1 MVNAQPVFPNP
12 ELEGEYNQRLLV
24 PEHPEIFARW
34 ERESERLRTHT
45 RCVLNVPYG
54 PHPRQTIDILHA
66 PEAQATL
73 TFIHGGYWRSLDKRM
88 FSFVAAPFLARGIS
102 VALVGYRLC
111 PEVQLGEVVD
121 DCAWALDWLIE
132 NAADLELPVHT
143 HALAGHSAGGHLA
156 VSILTR
162 KRSPLH
168 LGLRAVVSLSGLFE
182 LAPLIECS
190 MNLDLRLDPKTAA
203 QFSPTLA
210 KPCHAVPLHLETG
223 SAETGAFRSQTGL
236 LSQAW
241 SEAEISTSSVAGA
254 NHFTIVDAFATGQSA
269 AAAFLI
275 EQLKRR

>member
-1 MVNAQPVFPNP
+1 MNAQPVFPNP
-12 ELEGEYNQRLLV
+12 ELEGGYNQRLLV

-34 ERESERLRTHT
+34 ERESERLRASN
-45 RCVLNVPYG
+45 RCTLDVSYG
-54 PHPRQTIDILHA
+54 AHPRQSIDIFHA
-66 PEAQATL
+66 ADAHATL

-88 FSFVAAPFLARGIS
+88 FSFVAEPFLAHGIS
-102 VALVGYRLC
+102 VALIGYRLC
-111 PEVQLGEVVD
+111 PEVHLGGVVN
-121 DCAWALDWLIE
+121 DCASALDWLIE
-132 NAADLELPVHT
+132 NAAALELPVHS

-156 VSILTR
+156 VSMLTR
-162 KRSPLH
+162 IRLPLH
-168 LGLRAVVSLSGLFE
+168 RGLCAVASLSGLFE

-223 SAETGAFRSQTGL
+223 GAETCAFRSQTGL

-241 SEAEISTSSVAGA
+241 SEAEISTSSVADA
-254 NHFTIVDAFATGQSA
+254 NHFTIVDAFASGQSE

-275 EQLKRR
+275 EKSKRR